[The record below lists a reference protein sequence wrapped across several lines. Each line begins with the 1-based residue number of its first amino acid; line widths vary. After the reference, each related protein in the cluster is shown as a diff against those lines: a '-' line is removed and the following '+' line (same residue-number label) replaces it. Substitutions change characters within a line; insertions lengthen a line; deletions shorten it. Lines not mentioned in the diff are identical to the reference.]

1 MPEDSYFWI
10 DIFAV
15 AQCPHTTEGKLYN
28 NKDVC
33 AFEEVIIASRAT
45 WSVATPWRAPVPFGR
60 CWCLYECQGC
70 VESVPR
76 RASRQ

>member
-1 MPEDSYFWI
+1 MPEDAYFWI

-15 AQCPHTTEGKLYN
+15 AQCPHTDEGKAYN
-28 NKDVC
+28 KADVA

-45 WSVATPWRAPVPFGR
+45 WSAATPWRAPVPFGR
-60 CWCLYECQGC
+60 CWCLYEYDDC
-70 VESVPR
+70 VGSTPR

>member
-1 MPEDSYFWI
+1 VPEDAYFWI

-15 AQCPHTTEGKLYN
+15 AQCPHTDAGKAYN
-28 NKDVC
+28 KADVA

-60 CWCLYECQGC
+60 CWCLYECDGR
-70 VESVPR
+70 VKI
-76 RASRQ
+76 